1 MLALGSEQKTR
12 HQREAEDQHGV
23 LGFETQAGEQSKIDP
38 EFLVAGLDD
47 ANEEQRAPHPAERLE
62 GVNVEEMIQGQDAGS
77 QQDAQG
83 GEPLGESPSAQFA
96 RHGSGE
102 QNQAS
107 TSQGGSQADG
117 GERVAEQGEL
127 NAADEGDHGRHIH
140 VSPGEMAGQRQV
152 VQLVDKVAVVT
163 AGVEVE
169 QKFDGGDAGHQHS
182 GSEL

>member
-1 MLALGSEQKTR
+1 GRAQWQHGEDLLAEERPEGQADVATAAADILLQFQEREVMLDVPEQIGQEEQERQQSGEQYPAVEQMLALGSEQKTR

-62 GVNVEEMIQGQDAGS
+62 GVYVEGMIQGQEAGS

-107 TSQGGSQADG
+107 TSQGGSQ
-117 GERVAEQGEL
+117 
-127 NAADEGDHGRHIH
+127 
-140 VSPGEMAGQRQV
+140 
-152 VQLVDKVAVVT
+152 
-163 AGVEVE
+163 
-169 QKFDGGDAGHQHS
+169 
-182 GSEL
+182 